1 MVYFYGMLVMY
12 FYLKK
17 SNKCT
22 SIEYSVVNTGCK
34 EWVVQKRDIMSI
46 FLKALEKTLTVDII
60 LTQES
65 KRKLPYLLTIY
76 DKQMY

>member
-1 MVYFYGMLVMY
+1 MLVMY
-12 FYLKK
+12 FYLTK